1 MTGIVTDFKRFAVH
15 DGEGI
20 RTTVFLKGCPLR
32 CLWCHNPESLVRQPQ
47 IAYLQERC
55 IGCGACAAVCPNG
68 AHRLKAEG
76 HTFDQTRCTGCGT
89 CVSVCPTRALRLY
102 GREMTV
108 EEVMEVV
115 CEDRIFY
122 GTTGGMTLSG
132 GEPMA
137 QPEFTAA
144 LLASAKSEGINT
156 ALDTCGD
163 APRPLFEAIAPD
175 VDCFLYDIKHTDPE
189 RHRALTGR
197 PNDRILTNYRF
208 LSTHGSRIEVRVPLI
223 PSCND
228 DPAALDGIAAFL
240 ASAPP
245 ERVKLLPYHSYGRGK
260 YDALSLPYGGIDFV
274 PPEVEQLAS
283 AADRLRRFG
292 LNVEVG

>member
-15 DGEGI
+15 DGDGI

-55 IGCGACAAVCPNG
+55 ISCGACAGECPNG
-68 AHRLKAEG
+68 AHYIGAKG
-76 HTFDQTRCTGCGT
+76 HLFDRTHCTGCGA
-89 CVSVCPTRALRLY
+89 CVSVCPARALRLY

-108 EEVMEVV
+108 EEVLAVV
-115 CEDRIFY
+115 REDRIFY
-122 GTTGGMTLSG
+122 GATGGITLSG

-144 LLASAKSEGINT
+144 LLAAAKAEGLNT

-163 APRPLFEAIAPD
+163 VPKPLFETIAAD
-175 VDCFLYDIKHTDPE
+175 VDCFLYDIKHMDRE

-197 PNDRILTNYRF
+197 PNDRILDNYRY
-208 LSTHGSRIEVRVPLI
+208 LVARGCRIEVRIPLVPG
-223 PSCND
+223 CND
-228 DPAALDGIAAFL
+228 DPAALDGMAAFL

-245 ERVKLLPYHSYGRGK
+245 ERVKLLPYHSYGQGK
-260 YDALSLPYGGIDFV
+260 YEAMALTYGGRELV
-274 PPEVEQLAS
+274 PPSAEQLLA